1 MGNLD
6 DQLARVPLG
15 ALRENQGGIFTG
27 ENMGKWFSEGSQ
39 ELKALELKFG
49 VKLFQRCFR
58 AVLEFLE
65 GESQVSVSFWWC
77 YSTSSD
83 LGWGPWSLPQQ
94 RHGAL
99 SKYSY
104 ELLAVSRKMHGKT
117 EILLILSKTSEV
129 QSNLLSFPHLQR
141 IWRGVKFSFSP
152 LWQNRLQK
160 NMFFSAYKKYPSDSS
175 GLVPDLEA
183 KTKHQNCC
191 VLLAGEL
198 DCTNACICTLKVAFG
213 NSTLISMWAKETIS
227 P

>member
-1 MGNLD
+1 MAWASGWGLDGGVSTTGIPRSFTHPSFLSGLKEGGRTGAHYSLTAMGNLD

-15 ALRENQGGIFTG
+15 ALRENQGGILTG
-27 ENMGKWFSEGSQ
+27 ENMGKWFSKGSQ

-58 AVLEFLE
+58 TVLEFLE

-94 RHGAL
+94 QHGAL
-99 SKYSY
+99 SEYSY

-117 EILLILSKTSEV
+117 EILLILPKTSEV

-160 NMFFSAYKKYPSDSS
+160 NFFFQH
-175 GLVPDLEA
+175 
-183 KTKHQNCC
+183 TKNIPLTVQ
-191 VLLAGEL
+191 VWSQ
-198 DCTNACICTLKVAFG
+198 I
-213 NSTLISMWAKETIS
+213 
-227 P
+227 